1 VAAEGDGEGEEQG
14 DEEAWTAVHAYARAA
29 RAVRAARATAPTAR
43 LAWPLLPPSWRPPTA
58 ATTADTAT
66 DTATATAAAAS
77 ALEGVH
83 EVLIFL
89 AGTGAAWAAV
99 PVRPRNFL
107 SDALGA
113 HLAALRGTPPA
124 SPPVSPSHAPAVAA
138 TAAPAAPHAAP
149 GKAPPGASS
158 EAPNGAP
165 ADAPSAAH
173 LLPRARVLLLLAHAL
188 RADYHLLTLPLRR
201 ALRAVAGD
209 LHGAGP
215 AAAALAT
222 EADAA
227 LRAMGFD

>member
-1 VAAEGDGEGEEQG
+1 VAAEGDGEEQG
-14 DEEAWTAVHAYARAA
+14 DEEDWTAVHAYARAA
-29 RAVRAARATAPTAR
+29 RAVRAARATAPTVP
-43 LAWPLLPPSWRPPTA
+43 LAWPLLPPSWRRPI
-58 ATTADTAT
+58 TTTTDTAT
-66 DTATATAAAAS
+66 DTTATTAAAVS
-77 ALEGVH
+77 ALEGAH

-113 HLAALRGTPPA
+113 HLAALRGAPSESPPA
-124 SPPVSPSHAPAVAA
+124 SPSHAPAA
-138 TAAPAAPHAAP
+138 AAPAAPHAP
-149 GKAPPGASS
+149 GNASSRASS
-158 EAPNGAP
+158 EVPHGAL

-201 ALRAVAGD
+201 ALRAAAGD

-215 AAAALAT
+215 AAAALAA